1 MKRKVKE
8 IIKEILQAGPGFSM
22 STKPLA
28 IGGGEWSLELYIDNS
43 YVCEWV
49 GSNGTWPGEEADDL
63 QALANDAIAQAEAII
78 ECMES
83 RWPEKMGLIRA
94 HSRLIAAE
102 VPEIYASERISAF
115 ADAGG
120 VYLVVVDGKP
130 TNFKSFL
137 GSSSKEEIRQ
147 LVRQC
152 VKKGVFP
159 SHTFIPR
166 RYYANRG

>member
-8 IIKEILQAGPGFSM
+8 IIKEILQAGPGFSV

-28 IGGGEWSLELYIDNS
+28 IGGGEWALELYVDNS

-49 GSNGTWPGEEADDL
+49 GSNGTWPGEEAEDL
-63 QALANDAIAQAEAII
+63 QTLANEAIAQAEAVIA
-78 ECMES
+78 CMEA
-83 RWPEKMGLIRA
+83 RWPEKMRLIQA

-102 VPEIYASERISAF
+102 VPEIIVSDRISAF
-115 ADAGG
+115 ADTGG
-120 VYLVVVDGKP
+120 VYLVVVEGNP
-130 TNFKSFL
+130 VQFKSFL
-137 GSSSKEEIRQ
+137 GSSSKEEVRQ